1 MQICPRCG
9 STRVRHGYG
18 RERFGLRLI
27 GVRELLCNQ
36 CNLSFTRFVLPGMM
50 PKSSHHSKKRRNH
63 EAKDVTPPASAQ
75 STAVEWE
82 TSSPEKQAFQAMP
95 AMRRQERSSFQ
106 QTRNTRAR
114 HLNFFTLSVSMPR
127 LRQEVLRPAHC
138 VRGSK
143 TEPGG
148 LIENAKRHLTR
159 LISDRRFGS
168 RWFFH

>member
-63 EAKDVTPPASAQ
+63 EAPPASAQ
-75 STAVEWE
+75 STAPASEQSNPPISPQSTAPVSAQ
-82 TSSPEKQAFQAMP
+82 SSGKRHRQRNRRSKQCP
-95 AMRRQERSSFQ
+95 RCDGKNVHRSS
-106 QTRNTRAR
+106 RRGIRERAISIFSLYPYR
-114 HLNFFTLSVSMPR
+114 CHDCDKRFY
-127 LRQEVLRPAHC
+127 
-138 VRGSK
+138 VRR
-143 TEPGG
+143 TV
-148 LIENAKRHLTR
+148 
-159 LISDRRFGS
+159 
-168 RWFFH
+168 

>member
-75 STAVEWE
+75 STAPASEQSNPPISPQSTAPVSAQ
-82 TSSPEKQAFQAMP
+82 SSGKRHRQRNRRSKQCP
-95 AMRRQERSSFQ
+95 RCDGKNVHRSSRRGIREHAISIFSLYPY
-106 QTRNTRAR
+106 RCHDCDKRFYVRRA
-114 HLNFFTLSVSMPR
+114 
-127 LRQEVLRPAHC
+127 A
-138 VRGSK
+138 
-143 TEPGG
+143 
-148 LIENAKRHLTR
+148 
-159 LISDRRFGS
+159 
-168 RWFFH
+168 

>member
-63 EAKDVTPPASAQ
+63 EAKDVIPPASAQ
-75 STAVEWE
+75 STAPASEQSNPPISPQSTAPVSAQ
-82 TSSPEKQAFQAMP
+82 SSGKRHRQRNRRSKQCP
-95 AMRRQERSSFQ
+95 RCDGKNVHRSSRRGIREHAISIFSLYPY
-106 QTRNTRAR
+106 RCHDCDKR
-114 HLNFFTLSVSMPR
+114 FY
-127 LRQEVLRPAHC
+127 
-138 VRGSK
+138 VRR
-143 TEPGG
+143 TV
-148 LIENAKRHLTR
+148 
-159 LISDRRFGS
+159 
-168 RWFFH
+168 

>member
-1 MQICPRCG
+1 NRRMQICPRCG

-75 STAVEWE
+75 STAPASEQSNPPISPQSTAPVSAQ
-82 TSSPEKQAFQAMP
+82 SSGKRHRQRNRRSKQCP
-95 AMRRQERSSFQ
+95 RCDGKNVHRSSRRGIREHAISIFSLYPY
-106 QTRNTRAR
+106 RCHDCDKR
-114 HLNFFTLSVSMPR
+114 FY
-127 LRQEVLRPAHC
+127 
-138 VRGSK
+138 VRR
-143 TEPGG
+143 TV
-148 LIENAKRHLTR
+148 
-159 LISDRRFGS
+159 
-168 RWFFH
+168 

>member
-75 STAVEWE
+75 STAPASEQSNPPVSPQS
-82 TSSPEKQAFQAMP
+82 TAPVSAQSSGKRHRQRNRRSKQCP
-95 AMRRQERSSFQ
+95 RCDGKNVHRSSRRGIREHAISIFSLYPY
-106 QTRNTRAR
+106 RCHDCDKR
-114 HLNFFTLSVSMPR
+114 FY
-127 LRQEVLRPAHC
+127 
-138 VRGSK
+138 VRR
-143 TEPGG
+143 TV
-148 LIENAKRHLTR
+148 
-159 LISDRRFGS
+159 
-168 RWFFH
+168 

>member
-75 STAVEWE
+75 STAPASEQSNPPISPQSTAPVSAQ
-82 TSSPEKQAFQAMP
+82 SSGKRHRQRNRRSKQCP
-95 AMRRQERSSFQ
+95 RCDGKNVHRSSRRGIREHAISIFSLYPY
-106 QTRNTRAR
+106 RCHDCDKR
-114 HLNFFTLSVSMPR
+114 FY
-127 LRQEVLRPAHC
+127 
-138 VRGSK
+138 VRR
-143 TEPGG
+143 TV
-148 LIENAKRHLTR
+148 
-159 LISDRRFGS
+159 
-168 RWFFH
+168 

>member
-75 STAVEWE
+75 STAPASEQSNPPISPQSTPPVSAQ
-82 TSSPEKQAFQAMP
+82 SSGKRHRQRNRRSKQCP
-95 AMRRQERSSFQ
+95 RCDGKNVHRSSRRGIREHAISIFSLYPY
-106 QTRNTRAR
+106 RCHDCDKR
-114 HLNFFTLSVSMPR
+114 FY
-127 LRQEVLRPAHC
+127 
-138 VRGSK
+138 VRR
-143 TEPGG
+143 TV
-148 LIENAKRHLTR
+148 
-159 LISDRRFGS
+159 
-168 RWFFH
+168 

>member
-63 EAKDVTPPASAQ
+63 EAKDVTPPASAPSTAPASEQSNPPISPQ
-75 STAVEWE
+75 STAPVSAQ
-82 TSSPEKQAFQAMP
+82 SSGKRHRQRNRRSKQCP
-95 AMRRQERSSFQ
+95 RCDGKNVHRSSRRGIREHAISIFSLYPY
-106 QTRNTRAR
+106 RCHDCDKR
-114 HLNFFTLSVSMPR
+114 FY
-127 LRQEVLRPAHC
+127 
-138 VRGSK
+138 VRR
-143 TEPGG
+143 TV
-148 LIENAKRHLTR
+148 
-159 LISDRRFGS
+159 
-168 RWFFH
+168 

>member
-63 EAKDVTPPASAQ
+63 EAKDVTLPASEQSTAPASEQSNPPVSPQSTAPVSAQ
-75 STAVEWE
+75 S
-82 TSSPEKQAFQAMP
+82 S
-95 AMRRQERSSFQ
+95 
-106 QTRNTRAR
+106 
-114 HLNFFTLSVSMPR
+114 
-127 LRQEVLRPAHC
+127 
-138 VRGSK
+138 
-143 TEPGG
+143 
-148 LIENAKRHLTR
+148 AKRHR
-159 LISDRRFGS
+159 QRNRRSKQCPRCDGKNVHRSSRRGIREHAISIFSLYPYRCHDCDKRFYVRRAA
-168 RWFFH
+168 

>member
-75 STAVEWE
+75 STAPASEQSNPSVSPQS
-82 TSSPEKQAFQAMP
+82 TPPVSAQSSGKRHRQRNRRSKQCP
-95 AMRRQERSSFQ
+95 RCDGKNVHRSSRRGIREHAISIFSLYPY
-106 QTRNTRAR
+106 RCHDCDKR
-114 HLNFFTLSVSMPR
+114 FY
-127 LRQEVLRPAHC
+127 
-138 VRGSK
+138 VRR
-143 TEPGG
+143 TV
-148 LIENAKRHLTR
+148 
-159 LISDRRFGS
+159 
-168 RWFFH
+168 

>member
-75 STAVEWE
+75 STAPASEQSNPPISPQSTAPVSAQ
-82 TSSPEKQAFQAMP
+82 SSGKRHRQRNRRSKQCP
-95 AMRRQERSSFQ
+95 RCDGKNVHRSSRRGIREHAISVFSLYPY
-106 QTRNTRAR
+106 RCHDCDKRFYVRRA
-114 HLNFFTLSVSMPR
+114 
-127 LRQEVLRPAHC
+127 A
-138 VRGSK
+138 
-143 TEPGG
+143 
-148 LIENAKRHLTR
+148 
-159 LISDRRFGS
+159 
-168 RWFFH
+168 